1 MLQKSIAV
9 NDPEP
14 HPNQQEVRGQRQ
26 KDIQAVG
33 ASLPAAAPR
42 NGRGGACKAVL
53 QPCHQGQLICPTV
66 FFRVQKDSG
75 PNQTTRM
82 RSGRAAKQ
90 KLTRHPPLPR
100 LGCCEASISF
110 KDLLVRLERQCLTLS
125 GVIRVDENFWNRAA
139 RNAIKTHKLVT
150 VASCQKATLRACS
163 QSPWPCWQKGKKLIL
178 VTWNLCPVEANTLLS

>member
-1 MLQKSIAV
+1 MCFAGTFLLGFIGLFTTGNQWLVIWQLALALLPQPICENSRTSKLSQIKVSNRLFWLMLQKSIAV

-33 ASLPAAAPR
+33 ASLPAVAPR

-90 KLTRHPPLPR
+90 KLTSTRPPPL
-100 LGCCEASISF
+100 G
-110 KDLLVRLERQCLTLS
+110 LL
-125 GVIRVDENFWNRAA
+125 
-139 RNAIKTHKLVT
+139 
-150 VASCQKATLRACS
+150 
-163 QSPWPCWQKGKKLIL
+163 
-178 VTWNLCPVEANTLLS
+178 